1 MTTGKEPPP
10 RTASARGERA
20 TVLAK
25 VANGMFRLQMTDGRE
40 VVAHPAQDLRMA
52 FTRLL
57 PGDQVLAELSPI
69 DPRKARIC
77 SILESTHQ
85 SSHPTIPDPTKQRET
100 S

>member
-1 MTTGKEPPP
+1 MTTGREHP
-10 RTASARGERA
+10 RSRVAKGERA
-20 TVLAK
+20 TVLDNL
-25 VANGMFRLQMTDGRE
+25 ANGMFRLQMTDGRE

-57 PGDQVLAELSPI
+57 PGDQVLADVSPI

-77 SILESTHQ
+77 GILECKHQ
-85 SSHPTIPDPTKQRET
+85 SPQPNLPDPPKQREL

>member
-1 MTTGKEPPP
+1 MTTGKEPPK
-10 RTASARGERA
+10 RASTRKGERA

-25 VANGMFRLQMTDGRE
+25 AANGMFRLQMTDGRE

-57 PGDQVLAELSPI
+57 PGDQVLADVSPI

-77 SILESTHQ
+77 SILESTQ
-85 SSHPTIPDPTKQRET
+85 RSSHPTLEQPNQQREP